1 MTIQEVKDRWS
12 PGMKDPQAAIDW
24 WNSKAGA
31 FASRDIPTAQ
41 SSLAIRLITEKQ
53 MIERG
58 QSSLDVGCGGGRFP
72 LHWSSWEPVPQAL
85 IFHRE

>member
-24 WNSKAGA
+24 WNSRAGA

-53 MIERG
+53 MIIIPIYFVRKE
-58 QSSLDVGCGGGRFP
+58 LAFP
-72 LHWSSWEPVPQAL
+72 TFFITFSICYTS
-85 IFHRE
+85 

>member
-1 MTIQEVKDRWS
+1 MAAHLLAVHKRRGAMTIQEVKDRWS

-53 MIERG
+53 
-58 QSSLDVGCGGGRFP
+58 
-72 LHWSSWEPVPQAL
+72 
-85 IFHRE
+85 

>member
-41 SSLAIRLITEKQ
+41 SSLATVSYTHLTLPTI
-53 MIERG
+53 
-58 QSSLDVGCGGGRFP
+58 
-72 LHWSSWEPVPQAL
+72 A
-85 IFHRE
+85 

>member
-53 MIERG
+53 MDRTWAELAGCRMRRWSFFLCIG
-58 QSSLDVGCGGGRFP
+58 AAGSLR
-72 LHWSSWEPVPQAL
+72 
-85 IFHRE
+85 HRH

>member
-41 SSLAIRLITEKQ
+41 SSKC
-53 MIERG
+53 
-58 QSSLDVGCGGGRFP
+58 SNVGRARWMSDAEVVVFP
-72 LHWSSWEPVPQAL
+72 LHWSSWEPASQAL

>member
-53 MIERG
+53 MLERG
-58 QSSLDVGCGGGRFP
+58 QSS
-72 LHWSSWEPVPQAL
+72 HWSSWEPASQAL

>member
-53 MIERG
+53 
-58 QSSLDVGCGGGRFP
+58 
-72 LHWSSWEPVPQAL
+72 
-85 IFHRE
+85 

>member
-1 MTIQEVKDRWS
+1 
-12 PGMKDPQAAIDW
+12 MKDPQAAIDW

-31 FASRDIPTAQ
+31 FGVQDIPTAQ

-58 QSSLDVGCGGGRFP
+58 QSSLDVGCGGGRFSFA
-72 LHWSSWEPVPQAL
+72 LSSWEPASQAL

>member
-53 MIERG
+53 MMSDAE
-58 QSSLDVGCGGGRFP
+58 VVVFP
-72 LHWSSWEPVPQAL
+72 LHWSSWEPASQAL

>member
-53 MIERG
+53 MLERG
-58 QSSLDVGCGGGRFP
+58 QSSLDAEVVVFP
-72 LHWSSWEPVPQAL
+72 LHWSSWEPASQAL